1 MGIGKTL
8 SDIMRERNENP
19 NSLAEK
25 IGVSPSTIYSI
36 TKRDNMKVDISV
48 LARIC
53 KVLNVPMERFYN
65 EYINSKEQQTFSAD
79 DKILIEKFRSLDCYG
94 KRAVMVLLDVEYE
107 RCTKTEI
114 KIAAR
119 NGEYKTLTVTSD
131 EAEKILEQINQ
142 MTDVEE

>member
-65 EYINSKEQQTFSAD
+65 EYVNSKEQQTFSAD
-79 DKILIEKFRSLDCYG
+79 DKILTEKFRSLDSYG
-94 KRAVMVLLDVEYE
+94 KKAVMVLLDVEYE

-114 KIAAR
+114 KIADR
-119 NGEYKTLTVTSD
+119 NGKYKTLTVTGD
-131 EAEKILEQINQ
+131 EAEKEQINQ
-142 MTDVEE
+142 MPDVEE